1 MGISINKTIELK
13 RVVVTGLGMVTSL
26 GLSAPETWNAM
37 LEGRS
42 GIDYITGW
50 GDLQE
55 VKARFN
61 LPADLPLIAGEVRNF
76 NLKDLML
83 ERKEGFS
90 KDDLKQVKYMDPFT
104 QYAYAATLEAIADSK
119 ARLEKGEVD
128 PDRVGVIIGSGMGG
142 TQTWEKEVQRFISGK
157 KVSPFAIPRLI
168 PNLAAAN
175 VSISFKARGAN
186 SCLTTAC
193 ASGTHAIGEAFQRIQ
208 LGREDAI
215 ACGGTEACI
224 TPFTVTSFHVIK
236 ALAADYRTPQ
246 TASRPFDADRNGFVI
261 ADGSG
266 IVILEELEHALAR
279 GARIYA
285 EVIGF
290 GMTGDANHITE
301 PDKNGARRCMS
312 LALQDAEV
320 LPEDIDLINPHATAT
335 PKGDSSEAAAI
346 KEIFGTGEGTPMIT
360 ANKSQ
365 LGHALGAIGGIEAV
379 SSVMSIYH
387 DKVPPILNLDNIDP
401 ECRGLNLVRGRAIEA
416 RINTVLSNS
425 FGFGGTNATL
435 IFRKYLEA

>member
-1 MGISINKTIELK
+1 
-13 RVVVTGLGMVTSL
+13 MVTSL
-26 GLSAPETWNAM
+26 GLSASETWAAM

-42 GIDYITGW
+42 GIDFITGW
-50 GDLQE
+50 GDLDE
-55 VKARFN
+55 VRDRFN
-61 LPADLPLIAGEVRNF
+61 LPADLPLIAGEVRDF
-76 NLKDLML
+76 DLKKLMV

-90 KDDLKQVKYMDPFT
+90 RDDLKQVKYMDPFT
-104 QYAYAATLEAIADSK
+104 QYAYAATLEAVADSG

-142 TQTWEKEVQRFISGK
+142 TRTWENEVRRFFSGK

-236 ALAADYRTPQ
+236 ALAAEYENPQ
-246 TASRPFDADRNGFVI
+246 SASRPFDADRNGFVI

-266 IVILEELEHALAR
+266 IVILEEWEHALAR

-290 GMTGDANHITE
+290 AMTGDANHITE
-301 PDKNGARRCMS
+301 PDKEGAKRCMN
-312 LALQDAEV
+312 LALRDAEIS
-320 LPEDIDLINPHATAT
+320 PADIDLINPHATAT
-335 PKGDSSEAAAI
+335 PKGDASEAAAI
-346 KEIFGTGEGTPMIT
+346 LEIFGSGGDRPLIT

-365 LGHALGAIGGIEAV
+365 LGHALGGIGGIEAV
-379 SSVMSIYH
+379 SSVLSIYNQR
-387 DKVPPILNLDNIDP
+387 VPPILNLDNIDP
-401 ECRGLNLVRGRAIEA
+401 GCSGLSFVRDHSKPA
-416 RINTVLSNS
+416 RIDTVLSNS

-435 IFRKYLEA
+435 IFRKFADQ